1 MKLRLTLILF
11 CLLGVGL
18 FARSQDKKKAQTNP
32 TVENGADAI
41 PVTVQSTKKGYR
53 KPPPPQPPLLIKDG
67 KPFPPPK
74 MEVLRFAPPKI
85 VKDMPKPP
93 PQHKPTKTILLKP
106 LTPDTPPPAD
116 NRA

>member
-18 FARSQDKKKAQTNP
+18 FARSQDKKKPQTKP

-41 PVTVQSTKKGYR
+41 PVTVQSTKKAHR
-53 KPPPPQPPLLIKDG
+53 KPPPPQPPLLIKYG
-67 KPFPPPK
+67 KPSPPPK
-74 MEVLRFAPPKI
+74 VEFLKLTPPKI
-85 VKDMPKPP
+85 VKDAPKPP
-93 PQHKPTKTILLKP
+93 PPHKPTNTIPLKP
-106 LTPDTPPPAD
+106 IPPDAPPPAG